1 MFNYVRFKKIVMDV
15 FLGLY
20 ALQLCN
26 YIMPVIIIPIIISH
40 IGLANYGEL
49 MYITSIYQVS
59 SLFIDFGFTY
69 TAPVMAS
76 RYRDNEYKL
85 QQYYSEI
92 IFIKFVLFTVV
103 ISGVLSLTFLGILNL
118 TPIYILSIFLCALG
132 NVLTPLWLF
141 QGIGDFKLLSI
152 SQIIIRVTL
161 FIVLVLYLLVGGRDI
176 FIISLLQNG
185 TLILC
190 YVYLK
195 RKIYK
200 INKDDVDFN
209 ECFLEFKKAGNVFI
223 GVLGTIGYGGLIPIL
238 IGNYCGNSSLAI
250 YSIIQKLTTACQSLI
265 TPVSQFMLSEVSR
278 NSIKKDF
285 LLRIRKSFY
294 IHLIISSLACL
305 CYLVLGQFVA
315 KIIGKVDVP
324 FTIIATAS
332 IITIFSS
339 LNNVLGV
346 QLLIPTDNVKTLRS
360 ANLIS
365 GILAA
370 SVSWYLITYY
380 NVLGGVILNL
390 MGEFLVFLF
399 LLNIAKRVWMGYVSD

>member
-1 MFNYVRFKKIVMDV
+1 I
-15 FLGLY
+15 
-20 ALQLCN
+20 
-26 YIMPVIIIPIIISH
+26 IIIPIIISH
-40 IGLANYGEL
+40 IGLADYGEL

-69 TAPVMAS
+69 TAPVVAS
-76 RYRDNEYKL
+76 RYRDNECKL
-85 QQYYSEI
+85 QQYYSKI
-92 IFIKFVLFTVV
+92 IFIKFILFAIV
-103 ISGVLSLTFLGILNL
+103 ITFILLMSFFSVLNL
-118 TPIYILSIFLCALG
+118 TPMYILSIFLCALG
-132 NVLTPLWLF
+132 NVLMPLWLF
-141 QGIGDFKLLSI
+141 QGTGNFKLLSI
-152 SQIIIRVTL
+152 SQIISRVTL
-161 FIVLVLYLLVGGRDI
+161 FIVLILYLLGGGVNI
-176 FIISLLQNG
+176 FIISLLQNS
-185 TLILC
+185 TLVLC
-190 YVYLK
+190 YISLN

-200 INKDDVDFN
+200 INKDDINFK

-238 IGNYCGNSSLAI
+238 IGNYCGNSSLAV

-278 NSIKKDF
+278 DSIKKDF

-346 QLLIPTDNVKTLRS
+346 QLLIPTDNVKSLRS

-365 GILAA
+365 GILVV
-370 SVSWYLITYY
+370 SLSWYFITYY

>member
-1 MFNYVRFKKIVMDV
+1 MDV

-346 QLLIPTDNVKTLRS
+346 QLLIPTDNVKSLRS

>member
-161 FIVLVLYLLVGGRDI
+161 FIVLVLYLLVGGGDI

-346 QLLIPTDNVKTLRS
+346 QLLIPTDNVKSLRS

>member
-26 YIMPVIIIPIIISH
+26 YIMPVIIIPIIMSH

-346 QLLIPTDNVKTLRS
+346 QLLIPTDNVKSLRS

>member
-1 MFNYVRFKKIVMDV
+1 MDV

-76 RYRDNEYKL
+76 RYRDIEYKL

-346 QLLIPTDNVKTLRS
+346 QLLIPTDNVKSLRS

>member
-332 IITIFSS
+332 IIAIFSS

-346 QLLIPTDNVKTLRS
+346 QLLIPTDNVKSLRS

>member
-1 MFNYVRFKKIVMDV
+1 MFNFIRFKKIVSEV

-20 ALQLCN
+20 ILQLFN
-26 YIMPVIIIPIIISH
+26 YVMPIIIIPIIISH

-69 TAPVMAS
+69 TAPVMTS
-76 RYRDNEYKL
+76 RYRDNECKL
-85 QQYYSEI
+85 QQYYSRI
-92 IFIKFVLFTVV
+92 VFIKFILFVIA
-103 ISGVLSLTFLGILNL
+103 ISGVLLLACFSILNL
-118 TPIYILSIFLCALG
+118 TLMYILSIFLCALG
-132 NVLTPLWLF
+132 NVLMPLWLF

-152 SQIIIRVTL
+152 SQIIARVTL
-161 FIVLVLYLLVGGRDI
+161 FIILILYLLGGGGNI
-176 FIISLLQNG
+176 FIISLMQNG

-190 YVYLK
+190 YFYLK
-195 RKIYK
+195 GKIYK
-200 INKDDVDFN
+200 INKYNISFN

-223 GVLGTIGYGGLIPIL
+223 GILGTIGYGGLIPIL
-238 IGNYCGNSSLAI
+238 IGNYCGNSSLAV
-250 YSIIQKLTTACQSLI
+250 YSIIQKLTIACQSLI

-278 NSIKKDF
+278 YSIKKDF

-324 FTIIATAS
+324 FTVIATAS
-332 IITIFSS
+332 IIAIFSS

-346 QLLIPTDNVKTLRS
+346 QLLIPTDNVKSLRS

-365 GILAA
+365 GILVI
-370 SVSWYLITYY
+370 SISWYLITYY

-399 LLNIAKRVWMGYVSD
+399 LLNIAKKVWMGYVSD

>member
-1 MFNYVRFKKIVMDV
+1 MDV

>member
-346 QLLIPTDNVKTLRS
+346 QLLIPTDNVKSLRS

>member
-76 RYRDNEYKL
+76 RYRDIEYKL

-346 QLLIPTDNVKTLRS
+346 QLLIPTDNVKSLRS

>member
-1 MFNYVRFKKIVMDV
+1 MDV

-26 YIMPVIIIPIIISH
+26 YIMPVIIIPIIMSH

-346 QLLIPTDNVKTLRS
+346 QLLIPTDNVKSLRS

>member
-1 MFNYVRFKKIVMDV
+1 MFNYIRFKKIVRDV

-20 ALQLCN
+20 VLQLCN

-69 TAPVMAS
+69 TAPVIAS
-76 RYRDNEYKL
+76 RYRDNECKL

-92 IFIKFVLFTVV
+92 TFIKFILFTITIFSVLFLAFF
-103 ISGVLSLTFLGILNL
+103 SILKL
-118 TPIYILSIFLCALG
+118 TPVYIISIFLCALG

-141 QGIGDFKLLSI
+141 QGIGNFKLLSI
-152 SQIIIRVTL
+152 SQIIIRVAL
-161 FIVLVLYLLVGGRDI
+161 FIVLILYLLGGGRDI

-190 YVYLK
+190 YFYLK

-200 INKDDVDFN
+200 INKNDISFN

-238 IGNYCGNSSLAI
+238 IGNYCGNSSLAV
-250 YSIIQKLTTACQSLI
+250 YSIVQKLTTACQSLI

-278 NSIKKDF
+278 DSIKKDF
-285 LLRIRKSFY
+285 LLRIRNSFY

-324 FTIIATAS
+324 FIIIATAS
-332 IITIFSS
+332 TITIFSS

-346 QLLIPTDNVKTLRS
+346 QLLIPTDNVKSLRS

-365 GILAA
+365 GIFVA
-370 SVSWYLITYY
+370 SISWYLITYY

-390 MGEFLVFLF
+390 MGEILVFLF

>member
-1 MFNYVRFKKIVMDV
+1 MDV

-152 SQIIIRVTL
+152 SQ
-161 FIVLVLYLLVGGRDI
+161 
-176 FIISLLQNG
+176 
-185 TLILC
+185 
-190 YVYLK
+190 
-195 RKIYK
+195 
-200 INKDDVDFN
+200 
-209 ECFLEFKKAGNVFI
+209 
-223 GVLGTIGYGGLIPIL
+223 
-238 IGNYCGNSSLAI
+238 
-250 YSIIQKLTTACQSLI
+250 
-265 TPVSQFMLSEVSR
+265 
-278 NSIKKDF
+278 
-285 LLRIRKSFY
+285 
-294 IHLIISSLACL
+294 
-305 CYLVLGQFVA
+305 
-315 KIIGKVDVP
+315 
-324 FTIIATAS
+324 
-332 IITIFSS
+332 
-339 LNNVLGV
+339 
-346 QLLIPTDNVKTLRS
+346 
-360 ANLIS
+360 
-365 GILAA
+365 
-370 SVSWYLITYY
+370 
-380 NVLGGVILNL
+380 
-390 MGEFLVFLF
+390 
-399 LLNIAKRVWMGYVSD
+399 

>member
-1 MFNYVRFKKIVMDV
+1 MDV

-161 FIVLVLYLLVGGRDI
+161 FIVLVLYLLVGGGDI

-346 QLLIPTDNVKTLRS
+346 QLLIPTDNVKSLRS

>member
-1 MFNYVRFKKIVMDV
+1 
-15 FLGLY
+15 
-20 ALQLCN
+20 
-26 YIMPVIIIPIIISH
+26 
-40 IGLANYGEL
+40 
-49 MYITSIYQVS
+49 YITSIYQVS

-346 QLLIPTDNVKTLRS
+346 QLLIPTDNVKSLRS

>member
-305 CYLVLGQFVA
+305 CYLMLGQFVA

-346 QLLIPTDNVKTLRS
+346 QLLIPTDNVKSLRS